1 MEWILAGLLVAGV
14 TVYFW
19 RQNRQL
25 RKSNASGA
33 DAASVPATKPVTP
46 QYNLGNDP
54 TNAPQM
60 PGTKPATSSVDL
72 RGRQSFP
79 QGSQPGELPDRQPI
93 PGMASGAYVPA
104 PPPTDAL
111 SEARLHFE
119 LGDSKAFYRE
129 LNRAVWKALNRKT
142 DLPASEL
149 NKSNAV
155 RMLRLRGWDETSLLS
170 LENILNEC
178 EMNLYTPAY
187 DRYNMEQLL
196 NQTQRLLDRLA

>member
-1 MEWILAGLLVAGV
+1 
-14 TVYFW
+14 
-19 RQNRQL
+19 
-25 RKSNASGA
+25 
-33 DAASVPATKPVTP
+33 
-46 QYNLGNDP
+46 
-54 TNAPQM
+54 
-60 PGTKPATSSVDL
+60 
-72 RGRQSFP
+72 
-79 QGSQPGELPDRQPI
+79 
-93 PGMASGAYVPA
+93 MASGAYVPA

-111 SEARLHFE
+111 SEARQHFE

-149 NKSNAV
+149 NKSNAI